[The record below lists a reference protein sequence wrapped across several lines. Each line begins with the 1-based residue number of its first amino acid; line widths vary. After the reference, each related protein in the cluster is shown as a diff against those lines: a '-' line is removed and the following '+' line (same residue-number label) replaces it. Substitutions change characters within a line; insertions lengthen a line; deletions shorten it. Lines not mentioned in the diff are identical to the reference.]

1 MNLAVKLILIFSF
14 CLPTIALAELPEQVR
29 DDFAV
34 VDGYVVMP
42 INDKY
47 IVDLNASDKL
57 RVGDILTLVRHGA
70 KILHPVTKEVVGSV
84 EEAVGFLQVTR
95 ILSGYS
101 YAEALNTELKIANGA
116 LVKRFEQVP
125 AFFAETTAEGDKVMR
140 QVKAFLP
147 QLEWLEDSNKD
158 RALLIFTL
166 KEGFVVVTNSQGVPL
181 HKYKVTDEQELA
193 DTKANPQPALSS
205 GYKPK
210 PKPLQQLANS
220 VMGVFTETPD
230 ERFAEIDAAIIRQK
244 QTELQGIWMGP
255 NLSGSASA
263 MIVADLDGDGLQET
277 AVVLDNK
284 IVIARITDGKFNQLA
299 EVEIPVRLQGIS
311 FDALDINKDGRAE
324 LYLTAMNKSALA
336 SFVVELKG
344 DSYERVIENVNWFLR
359 VVNLPDHQERVLIGQ
374 EKGSARVPYSGQ
386 PFLISRDGNR
396 LVKGAAF
403 ELPKPM
409 NLFSFVPFKN
419 DRNEINYAHLTAGD
433 YLKVFSEQG
442 VDLWESADYFGG
454 SETWFYPRPEET
466 DEILAPARMRPRLIR
481 TFGNE
486 ILAVQNDGQR
496 LTQNYRK
503 FKKSR
508 IVSLAWNGFALAE
521 QWRTSSQRG
530 YLADFAL
537 ADADNDGT
545 DELVLA
551 VKFKHKGLVDPARSA
566 VVIYE
571 LE

>member
-1 MNLAVKLILIFSF
+1 VNPA
-14 CLPTIALAELPEQVR
+14 
-29 DDFAV
+29 
-34 VDGYVVMP
+34 
-42 INDKY
+42 
-47 IVDLNASDKL
+47 
-57 RVGDILTLVRHGA
+57 
-70 KILHPVTKEVVGSV
+70 
-84 EEAVGFLQVTR
+84 
-95 ILSGYS
+95 
-101 YAEALNTELKIANGA
+101 LKIANGA

-125 AFFAETTAEGDKVMR
+125 AYFAGTTDEDAKVMR
-140 QVKAFLP
+140 QIQAFLP
-147 QLEWLEDSNKD
+147 QLEWLEESNKE

-166 KEGFVVVTNSQGVPL
+166 KEGFVVVTDSLSVSL
-181 HKYKVTDEQELA
+181 HKYKVTDEHELTDKQA
-193 DTKANPQPALSS
+193 SPQPALAG

-220 VMGVFTETPD
+220 VIGVFKETPD

-255 NLSGSASA
+255 NLSGSVSA
-263 MIVADLDGDGLQET
+263 MTVADLDGDTLQET
-277 AVVLDNK
+277 ALVLDNK
-284 IVIARITDGKFNQLA
+284 IVIAQVAGGEFNQLT
-299 EVEIPVRLQGIS
+299 EVEVPVRLQVIS
-311 FDALDINKDGRAE
+311 LDALDFDGNGRDE
-324 LYLTAMNKSALA
+324 LYLTAMNKSELA

-344 DSYERVIENVNWFLR
+344 DSYERVIENVGWFLR

-374 EKGSARVPYSGQ
+374 EKGGAREPYTGH
-386 PFLISRDGNR
+386 PFLVRRDGNR
-396 LVKGAAF
+396 LVKGAEF

-409 NLFSFVPFKN
+409 NLFSFVPFQN
-419 DRNEINYAHLTAGD
+419 DRNEVNYAHITSAD

-442 VDLWESADYFGG
+442 EELWESADYFGG
-454 SETWFYPRPEET
+454 SEIWFYPRPETT
-466 DEILAPARMRPRLIR
+466 DEMLAPARMRPRLIR

-503 FKKSR
+503 FKNSR
-508 IVSLAWNGFALAE
+508 VVSLAWNGFSLVE

-545 DELVLA
+545 DELVMA
-551 VKFKHKGLVDPARSA
+551 VKFKHKGLVDAARSA
-566 VVIYE
+566 IVIYE

>member
-1 MNLAVKLILIFSF
+1 
-14 CLPTIALAELPEQVR
+14 
-29 DDFAV
+29 
-34 VDGYVVMP
+34 
-42 INDKY
+42 
-47 IVDLNASDKL
+47 
-57 RVGDILTLVRHGA
+57 
-70 KILHPVTKEVVGSV
+70 
-84 EEAVGFLQVTR
+84 
-95 ILSGYS
+95 
-101 YAEALNTELKIANGA
+101 
-116 LVKRFEQVP
+116 
-125 AFFAETTAEGDKVMR
+125 MR

-158 RALLIFTL
+158 RALLTFTL
-166 KEGFVVVTNSQGVPL
+166 KEGFVVVTNTQSVSL
-181 HKYKVTDEQELA
+181 HKYKVTDEQELS
-193 DTKANPQPALSS
+193 DKKTSPQPALSS

-220 VMGVFTETPD
+220 VMGVFKETPD
-230 ERFAEIDAAIIRQK
+230 ERFAEIDAAIIRQR

-255 NLSGSASA
+255 NLSGSVSA
-263 MIVADLDGDGLQET
+263 MTVADLDGDGLQET
-277 AVVLDNK
+277 AAVLDNK
-284 IVIARITDGKFNQLA
+284 IVIARITGGEFNQLA
-299 EVEIPVRLQGIS
+299 EIEIPVRLQVIS
-311 FDALDINKDGRAE
+311 LDALDIDKDGRAE
-324 LYLTAMNKSALA
+324 LYLTAMNKSELA

-374 EKGSARVPYSGQ
+374 EKGGARVPYSGQ
-386 PFLISRDGNR
+386 PFLISRDGSR

-419 DRNEINYAHLTAGD
+419 DRNETNYAHLTAGD

-454 SETWFYPRPEET
+454 SEIWFYPRPEET
-466 DEILAPARMRPRLIR
+466 DEMLAPARMRPRLIR

-503 FKKSR
+503 FKNSR
-508 IVSLAWNGFALAE
+508 VVSLAWNGFALAE